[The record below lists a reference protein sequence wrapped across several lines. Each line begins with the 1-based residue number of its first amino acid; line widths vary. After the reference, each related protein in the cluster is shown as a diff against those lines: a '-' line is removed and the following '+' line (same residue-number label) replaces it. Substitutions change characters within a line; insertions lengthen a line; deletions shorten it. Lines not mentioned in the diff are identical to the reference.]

1 MSKVD
6 VFNQDWIDLVFEGR
20 NQKYGAYQ
28 LRRQDNRTTA
38 IALFSGIAL
47 MGLAAGIPA
56 AINHFSTGEQA
67 IVTESPDMP
76 TIVEIKP
83 DKVFEQ
89 PITELP
95 KPEPEVAA
103 AQPSAPAPSLNNTVQ
118 YRNDMVA
125 TNEPVADPPHTS
137 DFDNADPGQ
146 QTATGNPGGDP
157 MSTAGTGVPGGKGHD
172 NEATEAGPETTASV
186 DVMPLYPGG
195 MPKFYE
201 EVGRKYRIPESDK
214 EMTAK
219 VYVSFII
226 EKDGTMTHVQVLRD
240 PIPGLGLGKEA
251 LRVLQS
257 MKAKWTPGK
266 KKGESVRTAYTLPI
280 TVNIK

>member
-118 YRNDMVA
+118 YRNDLAA
-125 TNEPVADPPHTS
+125 TSEPVPDPPHTS

-146 QTATGNPGGDP
+146 QTAAGNPGGDP
-157 MSTAGTGVPGGKGHD
+157 MSTAGTGVSAGTGHD
-172 NEATEAGPETTASV
+172 NTATETGPETTASV
-186 DVMPLYPGG
+186 DVMPLFPGG
-195 MPKFYE
+195 MSKFYE
-201 EVGRKYRIPESDK
+201 QVGRKYRIPETDR

-251 LRVLQS
+251 LRVLES
-257 MKAKWTPGK
+257 MKTKWTPGK
-266 KKGESVRTAYTLPI
+266 KKGQDVRTAYTLPI
-280 TVNIK
+280 IVNIK